1 MDISSV
7 IKEKRPNL
15 NEKSI
20 KTYSSILKNLKKELD
35 FKKIKDLD
43 KTKQVLE
50 HLQEMPVNKRKTRL
64 SALTVLTGKD
74 EYREQML
81 KDINKFNGDVKE
93 QKKSKNEKEAWMSP
107 EAINKIFERLKKR
120 ASVLYKKEN
129 RSMKELQEIQDFVLV
144 ALFTL
149 IPPRRAMDYTEMK
162 IKNIDTKKNNYI
174 KNKNMIFN
182 IYKTSKNKGVDIIE
196 IPKKLKLIL
205 NKWVKINPTEHL
217 LFDSKK
223 NKLTSVKVNQRFNKI
238 MEKPNFSVNM
248 FRHIFLT
255 DKYKDTMKEMKEM
268 EEDLKDMGSSIKQAT
283 TYVKLDN

>member
-7 IKEKRPNL
+7 IKDKRPNL

-20 KTYSSILKNLKKELD
+20 KTYSSILKNLMKELN
-35 FKKIKDLD
+35 FTKIKDLD
-43 KTKQVLE
+43 KTKEVLE

-74 EYREQML
+74 QYREQML

-93 QKKSKNEKEAWMSP
+93 QKKSKNEKEAWMSQ
-107 EAINKIFERLKKR
+107 ESIEKIFDRLKKR

-129 RSMKELQEIQDFVLV
+129 RTMKELQEIQDFVML

-149 IPPRRAMDYTEMK
+149 IKPRRAMDFTEMK
-162 IKNIDTKKNNYI
+162 IKNIDTKKHNYI

-238 MEKPNFSVNM
+238 MGKPNFSVNM

-255 DKYKDTMKEMKEM
+255 DKYKETMKEMKEM
-268 EEDLKDMGSSIKQAT
+268 QEDLEDMGSSMKQAT
-283 TYVKLDN
+283 TYVKLD

>member
-7 IKEKRPNL
+7 IKDKRPNL

-20 KTYSSILKNLKKELD
+20 KTYSSILKNLMKELN
-35 FKKIKDLD
+35 FTKIKDLD
-43 KTKQVLE
+43 KTKEVLE

-74 EYREQML
+74 QYREQML

-93 QKKSKNEKEAWMSP
+93 QKKSKNEKEAWMSQ
-107 EAINKIFERLKKR
+107 ESINKIFDRLKKR

-129 RSMKELQEIQDFVLV
+129 RTMKELQEIQDFVML

-149 IPPRRAMDYTEMK
+149 IKPRRAMDFTEMK
-162 IKNIDTKKNNYI
+162 IKNIDTKKHNYI

-238 MEKPNFSVNM
+238 MGKPNFSVNM

-255 DKYKDTMKEMKEM
+255 DKYKETMKEMKEM
-268 EEDLKDMGSSIKQAT
+268 QEDLEDMGSSMKQAT
-283 TYVKLDN
+283 TYVKLD

>member
-1 MDISSV
+1 MDLPSI
-7 IKEKRPNL
+7 IKDKRPNL

-20 KTYSSILKNLKKELD
+20 KTYSSILKNLMRELNYQNVT
-35 FKKIKDLD
+35 DLN

-64 SALTVLTGKD
+64 SALVVFTGKD

-93 QKKSKNEKEAWMSP
+93 QKKSKNEKEAWMQP
-107 EAINKIFERLKKR
+107 ESINKIYDRLKKR
-120 ASVLYKKEN
+120 AMVLYKKEN
-129 RSMKELQEIQDFVLV
+129 RTVKELQEIQDFVLLS
-144 ALFTL
+144 LFTL

-162 IKNIDTKKNNYI
+162 IKNIDTKKDNYI

-196 IPKKLKLIL
+196 IPKQLKMIL
-205 NKWVKINPTEHL
+205 NKWIKINPNEYL
-217 LFDSKK
+217 LFDSNG

-238 MEKPNFSVNM
+238 MDKPNFSVNM
-248 FRHIFLT
+248 FRHIYLT

-268 EEDLKDMGSSIKQAT
+268 EKDMEDMGSSMKQAK
-283 TYVKLDN
+283 TYVKLD